1 MASTKYDL
9 NDPTDLDIMKSKF
22 DMVSHAEWDNYIQLA
37 EEFKMGYKNI
47 NILKSSSRKAGMSK
61 YLSPKVINWVLDLMD
76 KIDERE
82 AESDEEEW
90 GWYS

>member
-9 NDPTDLDIMKSKF
+9 NDPTDLDIMKAKF

-61 YLSPKVINWVLDLMD
+61 YLSPKVINWVLDIMD
-76 KIDERE
+76 KIDERI
-82 AESDEEEW
+82 AESDEEE
-90 GWYS
+90 

>member
-1 MASTKYDL
+1 MASAKYDL

-22 DMVSHAEWDNYIQLA
+22 DMVSHSEWEHYIVLA

-82 AESDEEEW
+82 VAGDEEE
-90 GWYS
+90 